1 MDKPKKLKA
10 VNWDAT
16 RFSMENPPSK
26 MATKPMS
33 QVPGKDLPSKLNAA
47 VQKAKE
53 LGISNE
59 KIKTKGKGQVYYQ
72 PTKTPNMN
80 DIRFREGEMKIS
92 NPKKNEVKSY
102 NTPFGSGSEPKKV
115 DMKSSSS
122 YKSNK

>member
-1 MDKPKKLKA
+1 MRQVKLQKKI
-10 VNWDAT
+10 
-16 RFSMENPPSK
+16 
-26 MATKPMS
+26 
-33 QVPGKDLPSKLNAA
+33 NAA
-47 VQKAKE
+47 SEKAKE

-80 DIRFREGEMKIS
+80 ATRFKEGEMKIS

-102 NTPFGSGSEPKKV
+102 NTPFGSGSGPKKG